1 MMKPS
6 HENETKQERH
16 PLQATNLGHEKMKGE
31 ASLADERASEHA
43 NKTQI
48 DDKIIT
54 NLCKYLLGWG
64 GLK

>member
-1 MMKPS
+1 MK
-6 HENETKQERH
+6 TKPNGKDTRNRPQIK
-16 PLQATNLGHEKMKGE
+16 AMKKGGGFICGCQC
-31 ASLADERASEHA
+31 LASEHA

-54 NLCKYLLGWG
+54 NLCKYLPGKG

>member
-1 MMKPS
+1 MAGKTP
-6 HENETKQERH
+6 
-16 PLQATNLGHEKMKGE
+16 ATGHKSK
-31 ASLADERASEHA
+31 ADRRGGFRPKERASEHA

-54 NLCKYLLGWG
+54 NLCKYLRGRG

>member
-1 MMKPS
+1 
-6 HENETKQERH
+6 
-16 PLQATNLGHEKMKGE
+16 MKGE